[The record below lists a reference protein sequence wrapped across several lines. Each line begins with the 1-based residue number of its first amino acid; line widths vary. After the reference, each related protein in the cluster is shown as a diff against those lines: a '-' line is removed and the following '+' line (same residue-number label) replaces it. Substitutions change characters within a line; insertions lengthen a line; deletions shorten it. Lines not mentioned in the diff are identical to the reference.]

1 MELKDKFARFASYAL
16 IGAAALPVV
25 SCKEKVEEKRM
36 NILFIMCDDHSYQ
49 TTTHVI

>member
-1 MELKDKFARFASYAL
+1 MKTLNLAKIASYTL
-16 IGAAALPVV
+16 IGAAALPIV

-49 TTTHVI
+49 TISA